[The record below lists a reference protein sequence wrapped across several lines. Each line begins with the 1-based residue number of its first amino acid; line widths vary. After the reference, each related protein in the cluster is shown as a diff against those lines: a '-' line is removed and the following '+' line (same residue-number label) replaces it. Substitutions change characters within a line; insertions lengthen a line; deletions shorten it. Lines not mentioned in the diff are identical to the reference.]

1 MKLRNA
7 SENRKKLA
15 EAKAD
20 EEMFVAM
27 RQRFERLGLVQLV
40 FRHLTIVATAG
51 IAFWGVSQ
59 GWTLGV
65 LLLFFA
71 VEFAVVMVLNALSII
86 FLPVKLVASDHN
98 AIAFW
103 KRALPV
109 AAIAAG
115 IAYYLGYTSPL
126 DWLIDTVHAKGLLW
140 PLVGVAAIQVADF
153 IADLSVWQKNG
164 GNFFYWSGVLVTLR
178 LFFYIVFG
186 FFFGFFLGSA
196 AGDDPTWL
204 AGGFVVL
211 SLGADLFAFWV
222 PELAYRIWHKERYAK
237 PAP

>member
-1 MKLRNA
+1 MKRSNVFQNK
-7 SENRKKLA
+7 SKLA

-27 RQRFERLGLVQLV
+27 RQRFERLGPAQLI
-40 FRHLTIVATAG
+40 FRHLTIIATAG

-71 VEFAVVMVLNALSII
+71 AEFAAVMVLNALSII
-86 FLPVKLVASDHN
+86 FLPVKLTPTDRST
-98 AIAFW
+98 IAFW

-109 AAIAAG
+109 LAIAAG
-115 IAYYLGYTSPL
+115 VAYYLGYTSPL
-126 DWLIDTVHAKGLLW
+126 DWMIDTVHAQGLLW
-140 PLVGVAAIQVADF
+140 PLVGVVALQLADF
-153 IADLSVWQKNG
+153 FADITVWQKNG
-164 GNFFYWSGVLVTLR
+164 GHFFYWSGVLVTLR
-178 LFFYIVFG
+178 FFFYIVFG

-222 PELAYRIWHKERYAK
+222 PEIAYRIWHKERYAK